1 MEKKLICLL
10 FAAIVLL
17 PMTLLAG
24 PKGDMDIWDIVNGR
38 AMFTC
43 RPAQQNSETPI
54 TAPVATTLES
64 PQAPDDT
71 SHFVGWGPFKLFD
84 NFYYI
89 GTAGVG
95 AFVVDTSQ
103 GLIIIDAGWGGNDCA
118 IMMDQLQTLGLNP
131 RDVKL
136 ILLSHEHIDHYGC
149 VENWKD
155 NYCPRAKV
163 ALTQLGW
170 NYLRARPAEAAFQN
184 PRPEWIDMYL
194 TDGQRIHLGNTT
206 IETVFTPGHSM
217 GCVSFIIPVRDQGK
231 KHVIGIMGGSAVQGN
246 WPEAFLYHQS
256 VEYFQQKCT
265 EAKCD
270 VGLGVHAGKY
280 KADFE
285 KLQTRKPGEPNPLVI
300 GTEKFVSVYLQG
312 YKNSALARMAT
323 IPLDKP
329 RP

>member
-1 MEKKLICLL
+1 MI
-10 FAAIVLL
+10 
-17 PMTLLAG
+17 
-24 PKGDMDIWDIVNGR
+24 
-38 AMFTC
+38 
-43 RPAQQNSETPI
+43 PA
-54 TAPVATTLES
+54 
-64 PQAPDDT
+64 
-71 SHFVGWGPFKLFD
+71 HFVGWGPFKLFD

-89 GTAGVG
+89 GTPGVG
-95 AFVVDTSQ
+95 AFVVDTSA
-103 GLIIIDAGWGGNDCA
+103 GLIIIDAGWGGNDCG
-118 IMMDQLQTLGLNP
+118 IMMDQLQTLGFKP
-131 RDVKL
+131 RDVKM

-184 PRPEWIDMYL
+184 PRPESIDMYL

-206 IETVFTPGHSM
+206 IEIVFTPGHSM

-256 VEYFQQKCT
+256 VEYFQQKCE

-300 GTEKFVSVYLQG
+300 GTDKFVSVYLQG
-312 YKNSALARMAT
+312 YKNSALAKMAT
-323 IPLDKP
+323 IPLEKP